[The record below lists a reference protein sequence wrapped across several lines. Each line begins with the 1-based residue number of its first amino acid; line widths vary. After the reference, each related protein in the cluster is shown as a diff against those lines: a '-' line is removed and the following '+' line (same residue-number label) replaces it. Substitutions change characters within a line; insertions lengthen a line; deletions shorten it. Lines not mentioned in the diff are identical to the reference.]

1 MSLVELAYL
10 AAIRKISHRRPTL
23 EKFGIPLGGVSGRG
37 GILEPL
43 ISENKK

>member
-10 AAIRKISHRRPTL
+10 AAIRKVSHQRPTL
-23 EKFGIPLGGVSGRG
+23 EKFGIPLGGEFGRG
-37 GILEPL
+37 GVLEPL